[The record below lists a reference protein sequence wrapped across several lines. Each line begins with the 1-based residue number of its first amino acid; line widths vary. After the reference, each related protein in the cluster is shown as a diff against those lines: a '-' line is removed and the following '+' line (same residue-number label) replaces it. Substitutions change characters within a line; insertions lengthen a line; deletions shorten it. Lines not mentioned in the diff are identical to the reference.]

1 MRSLRSVVGL
11 VWPVFLALLAIVLIM
26 IVLPMILAAAA

>member
-1 MRSLRSVVGL
+1 MRSVVGYA
-11 VWPVFLALLAIVLIM
+11 WPLLLALLAIVLIM